1 MTTSCSS
8 LNHGIAGE
16 PSSFTIQAFDAFAN
30 MRNVGG
36 DEWDI
41 VVTSAYGNGT
51 YTATVTPSISGVNDL
66 HISLDGSPLKGSPFK
81 MDVIHGSSLGSPTL
95 VTTE

>member
-41 VVTSAYGNGT
+41 VVVVTSAYGNGT
-51 YTATVTPSISGVNDL
+51 YTATVTPLISGVMIYTSPPMAVHSKVL
-66 HISLDGSPLKGSPFK
+66 HSKW
-81 MDVIHGSSLGSPTL
+81 T
-95 VTTE
+95 

>member
-1 MTTSCSS
+1 MSVI
-8 LNHGIAGE
+8 LI
-16 PSSFTIQAFDAFAN
+16 AN

-41 VVTSAYGNGT
+41 VVTSASSDSSTDYNVGRIKTDYGNGT
-51 YTATVTPSISGVNDL
+51 YVATVTPLISGVNDL

-81 MDVIHGSSLGSPTL
+81 MDVIHGSALGSPSKE
-95 VTTE
+95 VVP